1 MRITRRSLLSLT
13 TAGAFAAIVPFA
25 AQAAD
30 KVVAAIG
37 QKGNWDTMI
46 TEQGLEQGYFQD
58 EGLDV
63 EITYTRGGS
72 ETLQAVITNSAQ
84 FAFANGLLGVLGAY
98 SKGAP
103 IRIVAAEMTGA
114 PDMFWY
120 AKADS
125 PINGIKDTDGKT
137 MGFSRPGSSTNMVA
151 LKLTNSAGVK
161 PKLTPTGSISDT
173 RTQVMSGQIDLGW
186 SVPPFNLDLVR
197 KGEIKIVVRG
207 ADDPSLAKQT
217 IRVNVVNADFLK
229 DHRDVVER
237 FMRAYA
243 KALDFMYENQEA
255 ALKVYAEF
263 NKLDMD
269 VAKESLAFFPRA
281 ALAMKPIAGL
291 DQSIKEAVEF
301 KKLDKPLTDDQVKE
315 LLQLLP

>member
-1 MRITRRSLLSLT
+1 MRTTRRGLLSLT
-13 TAGAFAAIVPFA
+13 VAGAFAAVVPFA

-46 TEQGLEQGYFQD
+46 TEQGIEQGFFKD
-58 EGLDV
+58 EGIDV

-98 SKGAP
+98 AKGAP

-125 PINGIKDTDGKT
+125 PINSIKDAEGKT

-151 LKLTNSAGVK
+151 LKLSAGAGVK
-161 PKLTPTGSISDT
+161 PKLTPTGGISDT
-173 RTQVMSGQIDLGW
+173 RTQVMSGQVDLGW
-186 SVPPFNLDLVR
+186 SVPPFNLDLVK

-243 KALDFMYENQEA
+243 KALDFMYEKQDA
-255 ALKVYAEF
+255 ALKFYAEF
-263 NKLDMD
+263 NKLDME
-269 VAKESLAFFPRA
+269 VAKDSLAFFPRS

-301 KKLDKPLTDDQVKE
+301 KNLEKPLTDDQVKE